1 MKVQEN
7 QLSHFP
13 LLWLDAR
20 SEDAMRPNL
29 IAPDSIDS
37 LDIRLWPDPVIDAV
51 GQPVTSSYVETYYLA
66 ILGPSATW
74 LLRHLGSML
83 ELHPEGFPLNLSQ
96 GARRLGIGD
105 RGGRNS
111 PFVKTVARLVRFSLA
126 NLEDEHTLA
135 VRRRVPPLTRAQVA
149 RLPEPL
155 QRAHADWQQNQ
166 LRVPTAEDQRRR
178 ARQLALS
185 YLEAGLGH
193 DDTERQLMRLGIHPA
208 LCSEAAR
215 WAADRHHVAAVAAVA
230 AATP

>member
-1 MKVQEN
+1 
-7 QLSHFP
+7 
-13 LLWLDAR
+13 
-20 SEDAMRPNL
+20 MRPNL
-29 IAPDSIDS
+29 IAPEAIDT
-37 LDIRLWPDPVIDAV
+37 LDIRPWADPVIDAV

-83 ELHPEGFPLNLSQ
+83 ELHPEGFALNLSQ

-126 NLEDEHTLA
+126 TLEDDHTLA

-155 QRAHADWQQNQ
+155 QRAHAEWQQHQ
-166 LRVPTAEDQRRR
+166 LHMPTAEQQRRR

-185 YLEAGLGH
+185 YLEAGLGNE
-193 DDTERQLMRLGIHPA
+193 DTERQLMRLGLHPG
-208 LCSEAAR
+208 LCSDATR
-215 WAADRHHVAAVAAVA
+215 WALDRREVA
-230 AATP
+230 AAAPA